1 VEHLIN
7 KAGRQRML
15 TERMVK
21 SYVQIVS
28 DVTPQAASGELADA
42 MKVFERQLGEL
53 KAAANEGDT
62 RAAIADSERTWGRF
76 RTIVALPCSRQ
87 RVHEVRAAGE
97 RLVQAAERATAAFV
111 RHATSAAARLVNL
124 AGRQR
129 MLSQRIAKDHL
140 LIAERF
146 GNGGVRQEL
155 TFACVDFGRA
165 LADLRASPA
174 NTAELRAG
182 LTEVASGW
190 RTLLELVR
198 SDAGTHDQVLA
209 SAEDILE
216 RMEHVTALY
225 QSLGK

>member
-1 VEHLIN
+1 LIN

-15 TERMVK
+15 GERMVK

-28 DVTPQAASGELADA
+28 EVRPRLAAGALADA
-42 MKVFERQLGEL
+42 IGAFDRQLGEL
-53 KAAANEGDT
+53 KASAPDGET
-62 RAAIADSERTWGRF
+62 RTAVAETERTWGRF
-76 RTIVALPCSRQ
+76 RTIVAAPCSRE
-87 RVHEVRAAGE
+87 RVHEVRTAGE
-97 RLVQAAERATAAFV
+97 RLVQAAERTTAAFV

-140 LIAERF
+140 LIAQRF

-155 TFACVDFGRA
+155 TFACVEFGRA

-174 NTAELRAG
+174 NTVELRAE
-182 LTEVASGW
+182 LTEAANGW
-190 RTLLELVR
+190 RTLLELIR
-198 SDAGTHDQVLA
+198 LDSSAHDQVLA
-209 SAEDILE
+209 CAEDLLQ
-216 RMEHVTALY
+216 RMESVTALY

>member
-1 VEHLIN
+1 LEHLIN

-15 TERMVK
+15 AERMVK

-28 DVTPQAASGELADA
+28 ELSPQAAAGVLADA
-42 MKVFERQLGEL
+42 IGVFDRQHGEL
-53 KAAANEGDT
+53 KAATSD
-62 RAAIADSERTWGRF
+62 ADARSALAESERTWGRF
-76 RTIVALPCSRQ
+76 RVIVASPCSRE
-87 RVHEVRAAGE
+87 RVHEVRTVGE
-97 RLVQAAERATAAFV
+97 RLVQAAERTTAAFV

-146 GNGGVRQEL
+146 GNGSVRQEL

-165 LADLRASPA
+165 LADLRASPN
-174 NTAELRAG
+174 NTAQLRTELS
-182 LTEVASGW
+182 EVATGW

-198 SDAGTHDQVLA
+198 ADSAAHDTVLA
-209 SAEDILE
+209 SAEDILQ
-216 RMEHVTALY
+216 RMERVTALY
-225 QSLGK
+225 QSLDK

>member
-1 VEHLIN
+1 MEYLIN

-15 TERMVK
+15 AERMVK
-21 SYVQIVS
+21 SYVQIAAE
-28 DVTPQAASGELADA
+28 VTPKAAASALADA
-42 MKVFERQLGEL
+42 IGTFERQLGEL
-53 KAAANEGDT
+53 KACAPEGDR
-62 RAAIADSERTWGRF
+62 RAALAETERTWDRF
-76 RTIVALPCSRQ
+76 RTIVMLPCSRE
-87 RVHEVRAAGE
+87 RVHEVRAVGE
-97 RLVQAAERATAAFV
+97 RLVQAAERTTAAFL

-140 LIAERF
+140 LIAERL

-165 LADLRASPA
+165 LADLRGSPI
-174 NTAELRAG
+174 NSTQLRSELS
-182 LTEVASGW
+182 EVANGW

-198 SDAGTHDQVLA
+198 ADSPAHDQVLA
-209 SAEDILE
+209 SAEDILS

>member
-15 TERMVK
+15 TERMMK

-28 DVTPQAASGELADA
+28 EVTPQAAAGALADA
-42 MKVFERQLGEL
+42 IGMFDRQLGEL
-53 KAAANEGDT
+53 KASAADGDT
-62 RAAIADSERTWGRF
+62 RSAIAESERTWDRF
-76 RTIVALPCSRQ
+76 RSIVALPCTRE
-87 RVHEVRAAGE
+87 RVHEVRTTGE
-97 RLVQAAERATAAFV
+97 RLVQSAERATAAFV
-111 RHATSAAARLVNL
+111 RHATSTAARLVNL

-129 MLSQRIAKDHL
+129 MLCQRIAKDHL

-146 GNGGVRQEL
+146 GNGGVRHEL

-174 NTAELRAG
+174 NTAVLREE
-182 LTEVASGW
+182 LTEVASSW

-198 SDAGTHDQVLA
+198 TDSSAHDKVLA
-209 SAEDILE
+209 CAEDVLQ

-225 QSLGK
+225 QSSGK

>member
-21 SYVQIVS
+21 SYVQIVTQ
-28 DVTPQAASGELADA
+28 VAPKLAVGALADA
-42 MKVFERQLGEL
+42 IGEFDRQLGEL
-53 KAAANEGDT
+53 KASADAGDT
-62 RAAIADSERTWGRF
+62 RTAVAETERTWGRF
-76 RTIVALPCSRQ
+76 RTIVALPCSRE
-87 RVHEVRAAGE
+87 RVHEVRTVGE
-97 RLVQAAERATAAFV
+97 RLVQSAERATAAFV

-174 NTAELRAG
+174 NTVELHAQ
-182 LTEVASGW
+182 LTAVASAW
-190 RTLLELVR
+190 RALLELVR
-198 SDAGTHDQVLA
+198 ADSTARDEVLA
-209 SAEDILE
+209 AAEDILQ
-216 RMEHVTALY
+216 RMERVTALY

>member
-28 DVTPQAASGELADA
+28 HVTPQAAAGALADA
-42 MKVFERQLGEL
+42 IGAFERQLGEL
-53 KAAANEGDT
+53 KASATEGDT
-62 RAAIADSERTWGRF
+62 RSAIAESERTWGRF
-76 RTIVALPCSRQ
+76 RTIVALPCTRE
-87 RVHEVRAAGE
+87 RVHEVRTAGE
-97 RLVQAAERATAAFV
+97 RLVQSAERATAAFV
-111 RHATSAAARLVNL
+111 RHAKSTAARLVNL

-129 MLSQRIAKDHL
+129 MLCQRIAKDHL

-174 NTAELRAG
+174 NTVVLRG
-182 LTEVASGW
+182 ELTEVASSW

-198 SDAGTHDQVLA
+198 ADSAAQDHVLA
-209 SAEDILE
+209 CAEDVLQ

>member
-1 VEHLIN
+1 MEHLIN

-76 RTIVALPCSRQ
+76 RTIVALPCSRP

-129 MLSQRIAKDHL
+129 MLSQRIAK
-140 LIAERF
+140 
-146 GNGGVRQEL
+146 
-155 TFACVDFGRA
+155 
-165 LADLRASPA
+165 
-174 NTAELRAG
+174 ELRAG
-182 LTEVASGW
+182 LTGVAAGW

>member
-1 VEHLIN
+1 MEHWIN

-15 TERMVK
+15 AERMVK

-28 DVTPQAASGELADA
+28 EVTPQAAAGALADA
-42 MKVFERQLGEL
+42 IGAFDRQLSEL
-53 KAAANEGDT
+53 KSASNDGDT
-62 RAAIADSERTWGRF
+62 RSSIAETERTWGRF
-76 RTIVALPCSRQ
+76 RTIVALPCSRE
-87 RVHEVRAAGE
+87 RVQEVRTAGE
-97 RLVQAAERATAAFV
+97 RLVQAAERTTAAFV

-146 GNGGVRQEL
+146 GNGAVRQEL

-174 NTAELRAG
+174 NTVELRG
-182 LTEVASGW
+182 ELTEVASGW
-190 RTLLELVR
+190 RALLEIVR
-198 SDAGTHDQVLA
+198 AETPAHDEVLA
-209 SAEDILE
+209 CAEDILQ
-216 RMEHVTALY
+216 RMERVTALY